1 MNTDRYAER
10 LAPSSAARLTLDPRA
25 QARYLLGEWRAMLDR
40 STILA
45 DFIAGTSVAL
55 VALPLSLAIANA
67 SGVPPEVGLITAIV
81 GGAVVALFG
90 GCRLQVSGP
99 AAAMTFLVYE
109 ILSRHGMSGLIA
121 TTLLAGLFQILAGG
135 FRLGRFIQFI
145 PRPVIAGFL
154 TGIGL
159 TILCTQLAV
168 VLGVE
173 VSHDEEGGAAGLL
186 WQTLRSAGQAEPA
199 SMAIG
204 ATALVLMLVLPKINR
219 RLPTPLIAVAA
230 ASILPIV
237 LGWDHVK
244 LLGALPSRFPLPGI
258 PAVPW
263 DVWNEIVQAALTVFL
278 LASIES
284 LLSASVVDS
293 LDRSTRVDND
303 QELFGQGL
311 ANAASACFGGI
322 PVTGVIARSATN
334 IQSGARTRLAS
345 IIHTGWLLACVF
357 GLGAIVGRIPLAA
370 LAGVLMAV
378 ALRMIEVRLLR
389 VLIRSSRPEALVYL
403 ATVLGILA
411 TDLIDGVQIGM
422 VATVLYFVSQ
432 MSRLNL
438 RPLTLGNGGGA
449 DAANAPGVLVL
460 DVEGPLFF
468 ASGFHLRN
476 LRGWLQDQ
484 KAVVL
489 DLRLVPF
496 LDITGAEILNEQ
508 AEMLRKRGIELILA
522 RPNADLRQRLEMLD
536 GPEFEAIQRCPIF
549 ETIEQ
554 ALEHAASVNAP
565 ADALAVPVAN

>member
-1 MNTDRYAER
+1 
-10 LAPSSAARLTLDPRA
+10 
-25 QARYLLGEWRAMLDR
+25 
-40 STILA
+40 
-45 DFIAGTSVAL
+45 
-55 VALPLSLAIANA
+55 
-67 SGVPPEVGLITAIV
+67 
-81 GGAVVALFG
+81 
-90 GCRLQVSGP
+90 
-99 AAAMTFLVYE
+99 
-109 ILSRHGMSGLIA
+109 
-121 TTLLAGLFQILAGG
+121 
-135 FRLGRFIQFI
+135 
-145 PRPVIAGFL
+145 
-154 TGIGL
+154 
-159 TILCTQLAV
+159 
-168 VLGVE
+168 
-173 VSHDEEGGAAGLL
+173 
-186 WQTLRSAGQAEPA
+186 
-199 SMAIG
+199 MAIG
-204 ATALVLMLVLPKINR
+204 ATALVLMLVLPKLNR

-244 LLGALPSRFPLPGI
+244 LLGVLPSRFPLPGI

-263 DVWNEIVQAALTVFL
+263 GVWNEIVQAALTVFL

-303 QELFGQGL
+303 QELLGQGL

-422 VATVLYFVSQ
+422 VATVLYFVSR
-432 MSRLNL
+432 MSRLGL
-438 RPLTLGNGGGA
+438 RPQPVGNGEGA
-449 DAANAPGVLVL
+449 DVKAKGVLVL

-484 KAVVL
+484 KVVVL
-489 DLRLVPF
+489 DLRHVPF
-496 LDITGAEILNEQ
+496 LDITGAEVLDEQ
-508 AEMLRKRGIELILA
+508 AEALQKHGIQMILTS
-522 RPNADLRQRLEMLD
+522 PNADLRQRLEMLD

-549 ETIEQ
+549 ESIEQ
-554 ALEHAASVNAP
+554 ALEHAASVNVP
-565 ADALAVPVAN
+565 ADSLAVTVAN